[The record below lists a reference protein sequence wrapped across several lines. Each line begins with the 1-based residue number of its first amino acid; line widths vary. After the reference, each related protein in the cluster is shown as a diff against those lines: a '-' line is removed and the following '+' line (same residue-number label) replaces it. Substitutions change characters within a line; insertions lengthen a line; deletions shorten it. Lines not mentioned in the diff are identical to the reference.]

1 MSKNKGD
8 DAPKRGGGRKRK
20 NDNDDKPE
28 KNKKTPPPPKDDP
41 VHIFFPLPN
50 PNIFSQ
56 IFNGDGNGKD
66 DVPAKYK
73 ALKEKLLKLNL
84 DDKIKERVIARL
96 KNVDSDKHKHLEWF
110 ELLLKI
116 PFKKYAE
123 IPVTKSDNPER
134 ISKYFDD
141 VYDTLNKATYGMQ
154 QVKEE
159 IVNYVAQIVSTENKN
174 MPRIIALHGEAG
186 VGKSALLRRG
196 LSECLKRPMKNF
208 SCGGIRDSAFLNGF
222 SFTYS
227 GSRPGAIVNG
237 LIECGVSNPIFFF
250 DELDKIST
258 TNDGIDIQNVLIH
271 LTDPV
276 QNNNFEDKYFDG
288 IPIDLSKVIFIFAF
302 NDIGLISP
310 ILKDR
315 LHIIKIPTPSIQEKV
330 IIGTKYLTKE
340 LYPNIG
346 FNEGDIVFS
355 EEIMK
360 YIITQHCEHDK
371 GVRNLKRYIETIL
384 LKINTARF
392 IGTKQ
397 KYKSLKNKL
406 SLPIEINRDMV
417 DELVDKNK
425 NEKDEFFR
433 TLFI

>member
-1 MSKNKGD
+1 
-8 DAPKRGGGRKRK
+8 
-20 NDNDDKPE
+20 
-28 KNKKTPPPPKDDP
+28 
-41 VHIFFPLPN
+41 
-50 PNIFSQ
+50 
-56 IFNGDGNGKD
+56 
-66 DVPAKYK
+66 
-73 ALKEKLLKLNL
+73 
-84 DDKIKERVIARL
+84 
-96 KNVDSDKHKHLEWF
+96 
-110 ELLLKI
+110 
-116 PFKKYAE
+116 
-123 IPVTKSDNPER
+123 
-134 ISKYFDD
+134 
-141 VYDTLNKATYGMQ
+141 
-154 QVKEE
+154 
-159 IVNYVAQIVSTENKN
+159 
-174 MPRIIALHGEAG
+174 
-186 VGKSALLRRG
+186 
-196 LSECLKRPMKNF
+196 
-208 SCGGIRDSAFLNGF
+208 
-222 SFTYS
+222 
-227 GSRPGAIVNG
+227 
-237 LIECGVSNPIFFF
+237 
-250 DELDKIST
+250 
-258 TNDGIDIQNVLIH
+258 

-288 IPIDLSKVIFIFAF
+288 IPIDISKVIFIFAF

-346 FNEGDIVFS
+346 FNEGDVVFS
-355 EEIMK
+355 EEIMR

-392 IGTKQ
+392 IGQKQ

-406 SLPIEINRDMV
+406 TLPIEIIRDMV